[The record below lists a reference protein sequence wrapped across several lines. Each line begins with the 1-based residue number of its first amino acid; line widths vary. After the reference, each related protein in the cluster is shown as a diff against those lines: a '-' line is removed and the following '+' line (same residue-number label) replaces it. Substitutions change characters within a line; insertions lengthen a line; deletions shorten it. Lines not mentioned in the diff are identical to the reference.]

1 MDNVS
6 LRTETLK
13 SNQVRYIMNGEVK
26 VLNLRLYRESSES
39 LSDLCTEINLSLS
52 CARPVSTMRGVLLL
66 SLALLVTGQVR
77 GEVEADGKTEALTF
91 VLNHAD
97 TSDGTGGEGSAYKVL
112 SNVIINFI
120 LFSGG
125 EDEVSEDSHEEHTEE
140 ARYTS
145 QVDDVAHA
153 NYDCGCKKSALADT
167 VFKFYYFTFFLYMIF
182 KTYPVCFM
190 LW

>member
-1 MDNVS
+1 
-6 LRTETLK
+6 
-13 SNQVRYIMNGEVK
+13 
-26 VLNLRLYRESSES
+26 
-39 LSDLCTEINLSLS
+39 
-52 CARPVSTMRGVLLL
+52 MRAVLLL

-77 GEVEADGKTEALTF
+77 GEEEAAGKTETLTF

-97 TSDGTGGEGSAYKVL
+97 TSDGTGGEGSVNKSR

-120 LFSGG
+120 LFVGG
-125 EDEVSEDSHEEHTEE
+125 EVEVSEDSLEKHTEDTS
-140 ARYTS
+140 YTS

-182 KTYPVCFM
+182 KIYPFCLI
-190 LW
+190 LWS